1 MTHITALALLAVS
14 ALGPLQPALA
24 QTDREAT
31 SIIRS
36 LAPVS
41 PPLAAPMGPSVG
53 APMPRAAPAYRVER
67 PREVIVVERG
77 ARLRVVVD
85 ASRTRDFAVRFATD
99 SAEITEIAAGQLAAL
114 GTALAS
120 PELAPYRFLVAGHT
134 DARGDF
140 EHNLDLSMRRALAV
154 RDFLVA
160 VHGIPADRLLVHGY
174 GPTLLKAPGDP
185 AAGVNRRV
193 EVALVASV
201 AAR

>member
-1 MTHITALALLAVS
+1 MKPAIALALALS
-14 ALGPLQPALA
+14 AIGQPALA

-41 PPLAAPMGPSVG
+41 PPLAAPMGQ
-53 APMPRAAPAYRVER
+53 AAPRAAPVYRAAR
-67 PREVIVVERG
+67 PRDVVLVERG
-77 ARLRVVVD
+77 ARVRVTVD
-85 ASRTRDFAVRFATD
+85 ASRTRDFAIRFATD
-99 SAEITEIAAGQLAAL
+99 SAEIGEFAADQLAAL
-114 GTALAS
+114 GAALAS

-140 EHNLDLSMRRALAV
+140 SHNMELSLRRALAV
-154 RDFLVA
+154 RDHLVA
-160 VHGIPADRLLVHGY
+160 FHGIPADRLLVHGY

-201 AAR
+201 AGL